1 MAVTLATRPETMIV
15 KDHPRSCRSDPSRS
29 WEGAAPTLP
38 LMPGPDDRPGQTG
51 RVPAPALVLVAIASV
66 QLGSA
71 VARTAF
77 DVTGANGITLLRL
90 GISGLL
96 LVALV
101 RPKVRSWSKEQIGS
115 AALLGLTM
123 GAMNIVFYQ
132 SIRTVPLG
140 VAVTV
145 EFIGPLLVALAQSR
159 RIRDFACVL
168 LAGSGVVLL
177 GLDGNADVPLGGLA
191 LALLAGLFWGGYILA
206 SARVGR
212 LVPGM
217 DGLAVALV
225 VAAVLAL
232 PLGAQGA
239 ARAFSD
245 PAVLAAGV
253 AVALL
258 SSIVPYGLEL
268 SALRRIPTRVFGILM
283 SLEPAAAA
291 LAGLAVLEQRLG
303 GRELVALV
311 LVSLASLGVT
321 LGRREGQPPVTPLE

>member
-1 MAVTLATRPETMIV
+1 MRAPE
-15 KDHPRSCRSDPSRS
+15 DRR
-29 WEGAAPTLP
+29 APT
-38 LMPGPDDRPGQTG
+38 D
-51 RVPAPALVLVAIASV
+51 RVPAPLLVLVAIASV

-71 VARTAF
+71 VARTVF

-90 GISGLL
+90 GLS
-96 LVALV
+96 ALV
-101 RPKVRSWSKEQIGS
+101 LVLVVRPRVRRWSREQLGA

-123 GAMNIVFYQ
+123 GAMNIAFYL

-145 EFIGPLLVALAQSR
+145 EFVGPLLVALVQSR
-159 RIRDFACVL
+159 RFSDFVWVL
-168 LAGSGVVLL
+168 LAASGVVLL
-177 GLDGNADVPLGGLA
+177 GADGSSDVPLGGLA

-212 LVPGM
+212 LVPGI

-225 VAAVLAL
+225 IAAALAL
-232 PLGAQGA
+232 PFGADGATSALTDPLVLGVG
-239 ARAFSD
+239 
-245 PAVLAAGV
+245 L

-258 SSIVPYGLEL
+258 SSVVPYGLEL
-268 SALRRIPTRVFGILM
+268 AALRRIPTRVFGILM

-291 LAGLAVLEQRLG
+291 LAGLAVLQQRLSAQ
-303 GRELVALV
+303 ELVALV

-321 LGRREGQPPVTPLE
+321 LGRTEGQPPVAPLE